1 MSGLVKI
8 CGLSEPETLV
18 AALDAGADM
27 IGLVF
32 FEKSPRHVDLE
43 RAADLAARTR
53 AFGPPRPEIV
63 ALTVNA
69 DDATISAIMERVR
82 PDWLQLH
89 GSESP
94 ERCAELKVRFNVR
107 VMKALGVSEPGD
119 IAGAAPYVDV
129 ADRLL
134 FDARPPKGSD
144 IPGGNGVSFDWRLL
158 AGLDLGVPLMLSG
171 GLDAASVGLALR
183 TSGLRDVDVSSGVE
197 RARGVKDAGRIR
209 QFVAAARAAQ
219 GPDRQDMEHQA
230 AATAQKGRTG

>member
-18 AALDAGADM
+18 AALEAGADM

-32 FEKSPRHVDLE
+32 FERSPRHVDLE
-43 RAADLAARTR
+43 RAADLAARVR
-53 AFGPPRPEIV
+53 AFGPPRPEVV

-69 DDATISAIMERVR
+69 DDATVSAIMERVR

-94 ERCAELKVRFNVR
+94 ERCAELKARFNVK
-107 VMKALGVSEPGD
+107 VMKALGISEPGD
-119 IAGAAPYVDV
+119 IDRAAPYVGV

-158 AGLDLGVPLMLSG
+158 AGLDLKVPLMLSG
-171 GLDAASVGLALR
+171 GLDAASVGLALK
-183 TSGLRDVDVSSGVE
+183 TSGLCDVDVSSGVE
-197 RARGVKDAGRIR
+197 RERGVKDAGRIR
-209 QFVAAARAAQ
+209 EFVAAARHA
-219 GPDRQDMEHQA
+219 GRQDMEHKA
-230 AATAQKGRTG
+230 AGTAQKGRTG